1 MRKIFTLLMSFTVA
15 LASAQTNTP
24 ASVTELAASGNSLEK
39 TNTLKSQPLKSASAS
54 TAAGITYY
62 NSRAVFDGDF
72 PGLPVEGFE
81 NGNVPDNNVISFA
94 APLNA
99 STNNSAFNPGDIL
112 PGIEFTTSNP
122 SYATAIVLI
131 GTNYAGVSSK
141 VALANVF
148 GANYVMN
155 FNPAV
160 EAVGMDVVSIFGGSS
175 ATIEIYDIN
184 SNLLASTTAACSPS
198 GSFWGVTSDTPIGKI
213 IIHDPALG
221 AEGADNIAFGSA
233 PLVVPVS
240 GWAIY
245 LVFFLIIASTVFRFR
260 KSIFSRTRA

>member
-1 MRKIFTLLMSFTVA
+1 MRKVFTILLSLITVFA
-15 LASAQTNTP
+15 TAQTNAP
-24 ASVTELAASGNSLEK
+24 KSLTELAASGGSLERA
-39 TNTLKSQPLKSASAS
+39 NTLSPQNLKSASAS

-81 NGNVPDNNVISFA
+81 NGNVSANNIISFA

-122 SYATAIVLI
+122 SYPTAIVLI

-148 GANYVMN
+148 GAKYVIN

-160 EAVGMDVVSIFGGSS
+160 EAVGMDVVNIFGGSS
-175 ATIEIYDIN
+175 ANIEIYDIN
-184 SNLLASTTAACSPS
+184 SNLLASTSTASSPS

-213 IIHDPALG
+213 IIHDPASG
-221 AEGADNIAFGSA
+221 AEGADNIAFGNA
-233 PLVVPVS
+233 PVVVPVS
-240 GWAIY
+240 SWAIY
-245 LVFFLIIASTVFRFR
+245 LVFFLIVASTVLRFR
-260 KSIFSRTRA
+260 KSIFKKA